1 MIRTM
6 NTKILMVASAI
17 FLAILG
23 ILTTFFPYEVLAQ
36 HGTEPDGPT
45 VLLIEMM
52 GATYLGFALLNYAA
66 RGVIIGGVYARPLAL
81 GNFLH
86 FAMVTVALAREA
98 IDHQVIQLAGSAFV
112 FGIFAVGFGW
122 VLFRQIPAASPN
134 SGDR

>member
-1 MIRTM
+1 M

-17 FLAILG
+17 FLAVLG
-23 ILTTFFPYEVLAQ
+23 FLTSFFPHEVLAQ

-66 RGVIIGGVYARPLAL
+66 RGVLIGGIYARPLAL

-86 FAMVTVALAREA
+86 FMMVTVMLAREA
-98 IDHQVIQLAGSAFV
+98 IDHQVMQLAGSAFV
-112 FGIFAVGFGW
+112 FGVFAVSFGW
-122 VLFRQIPAASPN
+122 VLFRNPPGGQ
-134 SGDR
+134 D

>member
-1 MIRTM
+1 
-6 NTKILMVASAI
+6 
-17 FLAILG
+17 
-23 ILTTFFPYEVLAQ
+23 
-36 HGTEPDGPT
+36 

-66 RGVIIGGVYARPLAL
+66 RGVIIGGIYARPLAL

-98 IDHQVIQLAGSAFV
+98 IDHQVIQLAGSALV

-122 VLFRQIPAASPN
+122 VLFRQIPAASPD

>member
-1 MIRTM
+1 
-6 NTKILMVASAI
+6 MVASAI
-17 FLAILG
+17 FLAVLG
-23 ILTTFFPYEVLAQ
+23 VLTTFFPYEVLAR

-86 FAMVTVALAREA
+86 FMMVTVTLAREA
-98 IDHQVIQLAGSAFV
+98 VDHQVIQLAGSALV
-112 FGIFAVGFGW
+112 FGIFAAGFGW
-122 VLFRQIPAASPN
+122 VLFRQYPAAS
-134 SGDR
+134 SGTGDR